1 MSSSRFQLKVIVLG
15 DSGVGKTSIL
25 NRFVKQEFSQSY
37 RATVGADFLFK
48 EYTVDGKA
56 VSLQLWDTAGQERFQ
71 SLGNAFYRGTD
82 CCLLV
87 FDLTNSESFDNLV
100 QWKKEFLERSGNEN
114 TNFPVILIGNKCDLP
129 DRKVTVANAK
139 EWAQEEKLIYD
150 EVSAKENIRIED
162 AFVQAI
168 RLCMQREEYARPL
181 LPVKNLVLKP
191 PVPDKSK
198 SKKCCW
204 LINIE

>member
-1 MSSSRFQLKVIVLG
+1 MSSSRLQLKVIVLG

-48 EYTVDGKA
+48 EFTVDGKA

-82 CCLLV
+82 CCMLV
-87 FDLTNSESFDNLV
+87 FDITNLESFEGIV
-100 QWKKEFLERSGNEN
+100 SWKKEFLQRSGNED
-114 TNFPVILIGNKCDLP
+114 TNFPIILVGNKCDMAY
-129 DRKVTVANAK
+129 DRKVSQARAK
-139 EWAQEEKLIYD
+139 EWADEEKLIYD
-150 EVSAKENIRIED
+150 EVSAKEDIHIEES
-162 AFVQAI
+162 FIQAT
-168 RLCMQREEYARPL
+168 RLCMTREEYARPL

-191 PVPDKSK
+191 PAANPKNK
-198 SKKCCW
+198 KKCC
-204 LINIE
+204 

>member
-1 MSSSRFQLKVIVLG
+1 MSSSRLQLKVIVLG

-48 EYTVDGKA
+48 EFTVDGKA

-87 FDLTNSESFDNLV
+87 FDITNLESFEGIV
-100 QWKKEFLERSGNEN
+100 SWKKEFLQRSGNEGS
-114 TNFPVILIGNKCDLP
+114 NFPIILVGNKCDMAY
-129 DRKVTVANAK
+129 DRKVTQARAK
-139 EWAQEEKLIYD
+139 EWADEEKLIYD
-150 EVSAKENIRIED
+150 EVSAKEDIHIEES
-162 AFVQAI
+162 FIQAT
-168 RLCMQREEYARPL
+168 RLCMTREEYARPL
-181 LPVKNLVLKP
+181 LPVKSLVLKP
-191 PVPDKSK
+191 PAANPKNK
-198 SKKCCW
+198 KKCC
-204 LINIE
+204 

>member
-1 MSSSRFQLKVIVLG
+1 MSSARLQLKVIVLG

-48 EYTVDGKA
+48 EFNVDGKA

-87 FDLTNSESFDNLV
+87 FDITNAESFENISS
-100 QWKKEFLERSGNEN
+100 WKNEFLERSGNEG
-114 TNFPVILIGNKCDLP
+114 TNFPIILIGNKCDMTAE
-129 DRKVTVANAK
+129 RKVSKENAK
-139 EWAQEEKLIYD
+139 TWAENEKLIFD
-150 EVSAKENIRIED
+150 EVSAKEDIRIEE
-162 AFVQAI
+162 AFMQAT
-168 RLCMQREEYARPL
+168 RLCMNREEYIRPS
-181 LPVKNLVLKP
+181 LPVKPLVLKP
-191 PVPDKSK
+191 PEPQGKTK
-198 SKKCCW
+198 KKCC
-204 LINIE
+204 

>member
-1 MSSSRFQLKVIVLG
+1 MSTSRLQLKVIVLG

-48 EYTVDGKA
+48 EFTVDGKS

-87 FDLTNSESFDNLV
+87 YDITNYESFENITS
-100 QWKKEFLERSGNEN
+100 WKKEFLERSGNEN
-114 TNFPVILIGNKCDLP
+114 TNFPIILLGNKCDMSNE
-129 DRKVTVANAK
+129 RKISTAKAK
-139 EWAQEEKLIYD
+139 EWADEEKLIYD
-150 EVSAKENIRIED
+150 EVSAKEDIHIDE
-162 AFVQAI
+162 AFIHVT
-168 RLCMQREEYARPL
+168 RMCMGREEYARPA
-181 LPVKNLVLKP
+181 LPVKPLVLKP
-191 PVPDKSK
+191 PEQIPAKK
-198 SKKCCW
+198 KKCC
-204 LINIE
+204 